1 LRRALQWSE
10 GDWRRFGCCRWCD
23 RQSGGSLR

>member
-1 LRRALQWSE
+1 LGRALRWGE
-10 GDWRRFGCCRWCD
+10 RDWRRFGCCRWCH